1 MASPI
6 LPENRPDAVRTRL
19 DAAIMQVKATIGELW
34 TPRDV
39 PTAWTEIGL
48 QEARASTALAGNPV
62 SRHEVEELLINRRAV
77 GDHLLADYLEVTGYA
92 EAARW
97 VYTQACGTA
106 GGSPAEPVSLAEVR
120 QLHRLAL
127 RPAWD
132 VAGAHDVALDAV
144 PGTLRARDVRPF
156 AGWLRSPS
164 FTTVEGR
171 LRDWLDLVNAAPTTT
186 TALIDHVAVAHARFE
201 QLHPFV
207 DGNGR
212 VGRLLV
218 NLVLV
223 RNGHAPA
230 IVAARDRTRYTRA
243 LRQADTG
250 DHGSLAE
257 LFARSILDNTSRI
270 EAAAQGSATTLV
282 GITELERPGVSR
294 IALRNAAQR
303 GRLRAARGDDGH
315 WRSCPAWVDDYLAA
329 RYVRASGVTAAGG

>member
-1 MASPI
+1 
-6 LPENRPDAVRTRL
+6 
-19 DAAIMQVKATIGELW
+19 MQVRGHSGGLRA
-34 TPRDV
+34 PRDA
-39 PTAWTEIGL
+39 PGAWDELRL
-48 QEARASTALAGNPV
+48 QEAHASTALAGNPL
-62 SRHEVEELLINRRAV
+62 SRHEVEKLLNDGGAV

-92 EAARW
+92 QAAAW
-97 VYTQACGTA
+97 VHSQARDA
-106 GGSPAEPVSLAEVR
+106 VDRSPVASMTLAEVR

-132 VAGAHDVALDAV
+132 VARARDVALDTV

-156 AGWLRSPS
+156 AGWLRTPS
-164 FTTVEGR
+164 FATVEQR
-171 LRDWLDLVNAAPTTT
+171 LADWIDVANAAPTSTT
-186 TALIDHVAVAHARFE
+186 ELIDHVAVAHARFE

-223 RNGHAPA
+223 RNGHAPV

-257 LFARSILDNTSRI
+257 LFARSVLDNASRI
-270 EAAAQGSATTLV
+270 EAVVQGSTTTLV
-282 GITELERPGVSR
+282 GLTELERPGVSR

-315 WRSCPAWVDDYLAA
+315 WRSCPAWVDEYLAD
-329 RYVRASGVTAAGG
+329 RYVRVSAVRAAGG